1 MSIFKKIRNFLG
13 KDEVRAGL
21 ALGSGLAGLGAFDGM
36 KYGGALTTGLG
47 GLNVA
52 SGLSAGGVS
61 GALQAGLGGYGV
73 AQGLGKV
80 GTFQD
85 TYSSIFGGG
94 GRTQPQTA
102 MPSISGPGNPN
113 LSATA
118 TGIGSTPLC

>member
-61 GALQAGLGGYGV
+61 GALQAGLGGYGL

-80 GTFQD
+80 GTCLLYTSD
-85 TYSSIFGGG
+85 
-94 GRTQPQTA
+94 A
-102 MPSISGPGNPN
+102 
-113 LSATA
+113 ADD
-118 TGIGSTPLC
+118 